1 MARHSRANTENQL
14 KRNFDIAS
22 ASKDELIEYLC
33 QTIQSEVEKG
43 EGADCDLIRECS
55 DWLDELTA
63 DEITFTPEEL
73 ALKLEVIKSGK
84 IINEVPRKK
93 DAF

>member
-14 KRNFDIAS
+14 KRNFDIAN
-22 ASKDELIEYLC
+22 ASKNELIEYLC

-43 EGADCDLIRECS
+43 EGADCDLIREGS

-63 DEITFTPEEL
+63 DEITFTP
-73 ALKLEVIKSGK
+73 
-84 IINEVPRKK
+84 
-93 DAF
+93 